1 MSRFSKTIRTE
12 EDIDIRV
19 YGWPVDQDRRRP
31 TVYVAFNYHPLDT
44 NFTMSTA
51 DAREL
56 ASTLLK
62 AAEAAEKAQEE
73 EAA

>member
-1 MSRFSKTIRTE
+1 MSAFSKIIRTE
-12 EDIDIRV
+12 DDIDIRV
-19 YGWPVDQDRRRP
+19 IGWPADQDRRRP
-31 TVYVAFNYHPLDT
+31 TVYVAFHYYPLDT
-44 NFTMSTA
+44 NITMSAA

-62 AAEAAEKAQEE
+62 AAEAAEKSQEE

>member
-1 MSRFSKTIRTE
+1 MNVFSKAIRIG
-12 EDIDIRV
+12 EDITTRV
-19 YGWPVDQDRRRP
+19 YGWPADQDRRRP
-31 TVYVAFNYHPLDT
+31 TVYVAFHYYPLDT
-44 NFTMSTA
+44 NITMSTA

-62 AAEAAEKAQEE
+62 AAEAAEKSQEE